1 MQYAMA
7 GLRPFGETGLC
18 CEVFDRQGE
27 ALNGFRA
34 STGFLLHVFS
44 RFEFYG

>member
-1 MQYAMA
+1 MVLGQILGWKFMQ
-7 GLRPFGETGLC
+7 
-18 CEVFDRQGE
+18 VFDRQGE
-27 ALNGFRA
+27 TLNGFRA